1 MKKKVLFIK
10 AYSLKRITVQ
20 AHTRADTEAAVGE
33 GIPPTGASAEAEAD
47 ISDEKSERHEAT
59 LSVDS
64 KERDH
69 TSTDSAD
76 THSHAG
82 ALEKV

>member
-1 MKKKVLFIK
+1 MTI
-10 AYSLKRITVQ
+10 Q
-20 AHTRADTEAAVGE
+20 ARARADTEAAAGE
-33 GIPPTGASAEAEAD
+33 GSPPTEASAGAEAD

-69 TSTDSAD
+69 TSTP
-76 THSHAG
+76 HAG
-82 ALEKV
+82 A

>member
-1 MKKKVLFIK
+1 M
-10 AYSLKRITVQ
+10 TVQ
-20 AHTRADTEAAVGE
+20 AHAKADTEAAAGE
-33 GIPPTGASAEAEAD
+33 GRPPTGTPTEVGED

-64 KERDH
+64 KERDR

-76 THSHAG
+76 KNSHAG
-82 ALEKV
+82 AEKV

>member
-1 MKKKVLFIK
+1 MTI
-10 AYSLKRITVQ
+10 Q
-20 AHTRADTEAAVGE
+20 AHARTDTEAAAGE
-33 GIPPTGASAEAEAD
+33 GIPPTEAPAEAEAEAD

-64 KERDH
+64 KERDR

-76 THSHAG
+76 KNPHAG
-82 ALEKV
+82 AQEKV